1 MYPKVNGCTHS
12 SKAPHVVY
20 MDTVHSG
27 GFFYAG
33 MAPLKNDSP
42 RLSIAE

>member
-1 MYPKVNGCTHS
+1 MD
-12 SKAPHVVY
+12 APTPQKHDMVY
-20 MDTVHSG
+20 MDTVHFG